1 MPVHGDKAV
10 LLDIRMTRSAIVSA
24 IVVLLTGAAVLVV
37 YDLGHFSSHM
47 ALHIASMN
55 IIAPAVAA
63 LIVTRRHIDGTRPF
77 WLWTATFLQIVLLW
91 TWHSPAVHHLLL
103 QSRAAGL
110 TFHAALLLAALF
122 FWFSLLTTSA
132 ASRWQTIPAL
142 LLTGKLTCLLAA
154 LLIFAPR
161 TLYGF
166 AGHLADAPEHLSLH
180 HALEDQHLA
189 GLLMITACPLSYLVA
204 AVIITAQLIARAEI
218 SAAPMPGGRLPIGR

>member
-1 MPVHGDKAV
+1 
-10 LLDIRMTRSAIVSA
+10 MTSPAIASATA
-24 IVVLLTGAAVLVV
+24 VLLTGAAVLLV
-37 YDLGHFSSHM
+37 YDLGHFSTHM
-47 ALHIASMN
+47 MLHIASMN
-55 IIAPAVAA
+55 IIAPSVAA
-63 LIVTRRHIDGTRPF
+63 LIVARRPIGGTRPI

-103 QSRAAGL
+103 QSPAAGL

-122 FWFSLLTTSA
+122 FWLSLLTTSA

-166 AGHLADAPEHLSLH
+166 TGHLADAPGHFSLH
-180 HALEDQHLA
+180 YALEDQHLA

-204 AVIITAQLIARAEI
+204 AVIITVQLITRAEM
-218 SAAPMPGGRLPIGR
+218 SAAAPMPDGRLPIGR

>member
-1 MPVHGDKAV
+1 
-10 LLDIRMTRSAIVSA
+10 MTSPAIASATA
-24 IVVLLTGAAVLVV
+24 VLLTGAAVLLV
-37 YDLGHFSSHM
+37 YDLGHFSTHM
-47 ALHIASMN
+47 MLHIASMN
-55 IIAPAVAA
+55 IIAPSVAA
-63 LIVTRRHIDGTRPF
+63 LIVTRRHISGTRPI

-91 TWHSPAVHHLLL
+91 TWHSPAVHDLLL
-103 QSRAAGL
+103 RSTAAGL
-110 TFHAALLLAALF
+110 MLHTALLLAALF
-122 FWFSLLTTSA
+122 FWLSLLTTST

-166 AGHLADAPEHLSLH
+166 AGHLAGAAEHFSLH

-204 AVIITAQLIARAEI
+204 AVIITVQLITRAEI
-218 SAAPMPGGRLPIGR
+218 SAAPMPDGRLPIGR

>member
-1 MPVHGDKAV
+1 M
-10 LLDIRMTRSAIVSA
+10 M
-24 IVVLLTGAAVLVV
+24 
-37 YDLGHFSSHM
+37 
-47 ALHIASMN
+47 LHIASMN
-55 IIAPAVAA
+55 IIAPLVAA
-63 LIVTRRHIDGTRPF
+63 LIVTRRHTGGTRPC

-103 QSRAAGL
+103 RSPAAGL

-122 FWFSLLTTSA
+122 FWLSLLTTSA

-142 LLTGKLTCLLAA
+142 LLSGKLTCLLAA

-166 AGHLADAPEHLSLH
+166 TGHLADAPKHFSLH

-204 AVIITAQLIARAEI
+204 AVIITVQLITRTEI
-218 SAAPMPGGRLPIGR
+218 SAAPMPDGRLSIGR

>member
-1 MPVHGDKAV
+1 MPVHGDKAA
-10 LLDIRMTRSAIVSA
+10 LLNIRMTRSAIVSA

-55 IIAPAVAA
+55 IAAPAVAA
-63 LIVTRRHIDGTRPF
+63 LVVARRRIGGTRPL
-77 WLWTATFLQIVLLW
+77 WLWTATFLQIFLLW
-91 TWHSPAVHHLLL
+91 TAHSPAVHHLL
-103 QSRAAGL
+103 QSPAAGW

-122 FWFSLLTTSA
+122 FWFSLMTTCA

-204 AVIITAQLIARAEI
+204 AVIITVQLIGRAEI

>member
-1 MPVHGDKAV
+1 MSVHGDNAAS
-10 LLDIRMTRSAIVSA
+10 LNIRMTRSAIVSA

-37 YDLGHFSSHM
+37 YDPGHFSSHM

-63 LIVTRRHIDGTRPF
+63 LIVTRRHVGGTRPF

-91 TWHSPAVHHLLL
+91 TGHSPAVFHFL
-103 QSRAAGL
+103 QSPATGL
-110 TFHAALLLAALF
+110 TFHAALLLASLF
-122 FWFSLLTTSA
+122 FWLSLLTTSA

-166 AGHLADAPEHLSLH
+166 AGHLADAPEYLSLH

>member
-1 MPVHGDKAV
+1 MPVHGDKAAS
-10 LLDIRMTRSAIVSA
+10 LNIRMTRSAIVSA

-63 LIVTRRHIDGTRPF
+63 LIVTRRHIGGTRPF

-91 TWHSPAVHHLLL
+91 TGHSPAVHHRLL
-103 QSRAAGL
+103 QSPAAGL

-161 TLYGF
+161 ALYGF

>member
-1 MPVHGDKAV
+1 MPVHGDKAAS
-10 LLDIRMTRSAIVSA
+10 LNIRMTRSAIVSA
-24 IVVLLTGAAVLVV
+24 IVVLSAGAAVLVV
-37 YDLGHFSSHM
+37 YDPGHFSSHM

-63 LIVTRRHIDGTRPF
+63 LIVTRRHIGGTRPF

-91 TWHSPAVHHLLL
+91 TGHSPAVHHLL

-166 AGHLADAPEHLSLH
+166 AGHLAHAPEHLSLH

-204 AVIITAQLIARAEI
+204 AVIITAQLIVPAEI
-218 SAAPMPGGRLPIGR
+218 SAAPMPGGRLPIDR

>member
-1 MPVHGDKAV
+1 MN
-10 LLDIRMTRSAIVSA
+10 IRMTRSAIVSA

-63 LIVTRRHIDGTRPF
+63 LIVTRRHIGGTRPF

-91 TWHSPAVHHLLL
+91 TGHSPAVHHLLL
-103 QSRAAGL
+103 RQPRAGL

-166 AGHLADAPEHLSLH
+166 GGNLADAPEHLSLH

-204 AVIITAQLIARAEI
+204 AVIITVQLIGRAEI

>member
-10 LLDIRMTRSAIVSA
+10 LLNIRMTRSAIVSA
-24 IVVLLTGAAVLVV
+24 VVVLLTGAAVLVV

-63 LIVTRRHIDGTRPF
+63 LVVTRRHIGGTRPL
-77 WLWTATFLQIVLLW
+77 WLWAATFLQIVLLW
-91 TWHSPAVHHLLL
+91 AAHAPAVHHLL
-103 QSRAAGL
+103 QSPAAGL
-110 TFHAALLLAALF
+110 TFHAALMLAALF

-132 ASRWQTIPAL
+132 VSRWQTIPAL

-166 AGHLADAPEHLSLH
+166 AGHPAAAPEHLSLH

-204 AVIITAQLIARAEI
+204 AVIMTVQLIGRAEI